1 MDSEITRPRTVDVVF
16 AVVVGLWVA
25 GVTWVVQVAAWAIEQ
40 VLTVEGL
47 MMPAWGW
54 PLAVGINAVVAG
66 TPCVLLALLAQTP
79 VVRATARTWSWAAL
93 AVGVLGSVR
102 AVPIVHNEI
111 YLAVLTA
118 TALVLAGVVATAVP
132 GRWWAAGPRLWYAA
146 AAGLAML
153 LPWLWVGALGG
164 WLETGLAVL
173 AAGAVGL
180 LTAALAGPVYRSGF
194 TDSIGGR
201 LLAGLAFTMPLLL
214 VGAGTGGSGL
224 QLVAMLALP
233 ALGFVVATLVP
244 VRPAVAVLV
253 AIGVAGPLAFVEPE
267 ETLILLGLHDVG
279 YWALIGAVIAAG
291 ISLVL
296 AVIAIVSVAGRRTH
310 KRSWSRRAGPIAT
323 ATALIAAAV
332 VYPAAGHPGFFGER
346 LFVVMKQQA
355 DLHGLDAIP
364 NLTQRRRAVY
374 ERLVDVAT
382 TTQAA
387 LRAKLRAAGYSFTPY
402 YLVNGIE
409 VDAGPAA
416 RRWLSERPDVDRVLY
431 SPQARPIPSAGA
443 PERGH
448 LPAPAGPQ

>member
-25 GVTWVVQVAAWAIEQ
+25 GVTWVVQLAAWAIEQ

-47 MMPAWGW
+47 TMPAWGW

-118 TALVLAGVVATAVP
+118 TALVLAGVVAAAVP

-194 TDSIGGR
+194 TDTIGGR
-201 LLAGLAFTMPLLL
+201 LLAGLAFTVPLLL

-224 QLVAMLALP
+224 QLAAMLALP

-244 VRPAVAVLV
+244 ARGGDTGRDRGGRTAGLRRARGDVDPARLARRRLLGADRGGDRGRDQPGSGGHRDRFGGRPA
-253 AIGVAGPLAFVEPE
+253 
-267 ETLILLGLHDVG
+267 
-279 YWALIGAVIAAG
+279 
-291 ISLVL
+291 
-296 AVIAIVSVAGRRTH
+296 
-310 KRSWSRRAGPIAT
+310 
-323 ATALIAAAV
+323 
-332 VYPAAGHPGFFGER
+332 
-346 LFVVMKQQA
+346 
-355 DLHGLDAIP
+355 
-364 NLTQRRRAVY
+364 
-374 ERLVDVAT
+374 
-382 TTQAA
+382 
-387 LRAKLRAAGYSFTPY
+387 YS
-402 YLVNGIE
+402 
-409 VDAGPAA
+409 
-416 RRWLSERPDVDRVLY
+416 
-431 SPQARPIPSAGA
+431 
-443 PERGH
+443 
-448 LPAPAGPQ
+448 